1 MNNEKYN
8 ISIDELEL
16 SIRAYNGLRRG
27 GIKTVAD
34 IIKFGDLKR
43 IRNLGQKSI
52 IEIVSRLREYNV
64 DPDDLS
70 KISGGKR
77 ISKYEVDFNIKELYS
92 SSLLET
98 IYRTPIKGVSID
110 ELELSVR
117 TYNCLEKA
125 GIKTIGDISFRV
137 LSHIDGIGQKTIKEI
152 AYKVKEYIAYYKN
165 SRAVSENLRR
175 YAERKKEQET
185 MFSDPLEARY
195 RAPIKSISIDELEL
209 SIRAYNGLR
218 RGGIKTVA
226 DIIKFGDLK
235 RIRNLGQKSIIEIVS
250 RLREYNVDPDDLSK
264 ISGGKRISKYE
275 VDFNIKELYSSSLLE
290 TIYRTPIKGVS
301 IDELE
306 LSVRTYNCLEK
317 AGIKTIGDISFR
329 VLSHIDGIGQ
339 KTIKEIAY
347 KVKEYIAYYKN
358 SRAVSEN
365 LRRYAE
371 RKKEQE
377 TKFSDPLEA
386 RYGAPIKS
394 ISIDELEIT
403 VKTYNGLRRGGIK
416 TVADINKFGD
426 LSKIRG
432 MGKKSIIE
440 ITNKLKENFG
450 IDYREIL
457 LTKSKEKTEDSI
469 TNVKEKTEEDITTMP
484 IKDLGLSTRAFN
496 GLSRGGIK
504 TVEEVLIFGNLKGI
518 RNLGES
524 TYQEIISKLD
534 EIGYVLNENN
544 VFVPKSKL
552 FKSES
557 METTPESVVKDDSI
571 EILRTEVEEKEEKS
585 KLLDEAIELAKQHSK
600 LKETESK
607 LDKEI
612 KRKEELLKGFGF
624 IYEKE

>member
-195 RAPIKSISIDELEL
+195 RAPIKSISIDELE
-209 SIRAYNGLR
+209 
-218 RGGIKTVA
+218 
-226 DIIKFGDLK
+226 
-235 RIRNLGQKSIIEIVS
+235 
-250 RLREYNVDPDDLSK
+250 
-264 ISGGKRISKYE
+264 
-275 VDFNIKELYSSSLLE
+275 
-290 TIYRTPIKGVS
+290 
-301 IDELE
+301 
-306 LSVRTYNCLEK
+306 
-317 AGIKTIGDISFR
+317 
-329 VLSHIDGIGQ
+329 
-339 KTIKEIAY
+339 
-347 KVKEYIAYYKN
+347 
-358 SRAVSEN
+358 
-365 LRRYAE
+365 
-371 RKKEQE
+371 
-377 TKFSDPLEA
+377 
-386 RYGAPIKS
+386 
-394 ISIDELEIT
+394 IT

-416 TVADINKFGD
+416 TVADIIEFGD
-426 LSKIRG
+426 LSRIRG

-518 RNLGES
+518 RNLGERV
-524 TYQEIISKLD
+524 YQEIISKLD

-544 VFVPKSKL
+544 VFVPKSEL
-552 FKSES
+552 SQSES
-557 METTPESVVKDDSI
+557 IETTHESVNKDDSI

-624 IYEKE
+624 IYEKK